1 MVSNPDQVEVEAPS
15 EADQNDV
22 DSTMEDVGIIVDTPR
37 TSLATVDSRGAL
49 EESTRASTPTEICA
63 KDVPADLD
71 SLKPPENDGDADD
84 VPMKDCGL
92 RKGSPA
98 RAADEYGNLKIVS
111 WPLNSVIDP
120 GSSPWEAGKS
130 KEEFVEF
137 VDYGSDRRKL
147 EELLQTDDPD
157 APNLY
162 KP

>member
-1 MVSNPDQVEVEAPS
+1 MVSKPDQVEVEAPS

-63 KDVPADLD
+63 KDVPAHIH

-84 VPMKDCGL
+84 VTMKDCT
-92 RKGSPA
+92 
-98 RAADEYGNLKIVS
+98 ADEYGNLKIVS
-111 WPLNSVIDP
+111 WPLNPVIDP

-130 KEEFVEF
+130 KEEFV
-137 VDYGSDRRKL
+137 DYGSDHRKL

-157 APNLY
+157 ALNLY

>member
-37 TSLATVDSRGAL
+37 TSPATVNSRGAL

-71 SLKPPENDGDADD
+71 SLKPPENDGDAED
-84 VPMKDCGL
+84 VTMKDFGL
-92 RKGSPA
+92 RKGSP
-98 RAADEYGNLKIVS
+98 DECGNLKIVS
-111 WPLNSVIDP
+111 WPLNPVIDP

>member
-1 MVSNPDQVEVEAPS
+1 MVSQPDPVEVEAPS

-37 TSLATVDSRGAL
+37 TSVATVDSRDAL

-63 KDVPADLD
+63 KDVPADIHPFKPLD
-71 SLKPPENDGDADD
+71 NEGDADD
-84 VPMKDCGL
+84 VTMKDCGL
-92 RKGSPA
+92 RKGAPA

-111 WPLNSVIDP
+111 WPLNPVIDP

-130 KEEFVEF
+130 KEEFV
-137 VDYGSDRRKL
+137 DYGSDHRKL

>member
-1 MVSNPDQVEVEAPS
+1 MVSKPDQVEVEAPS

-22 DSTMEDVGIIVDTPR
+22 DSAMEDVGIIVDTPR

-49 EESTRASTPTEICA
+49 EESTRASTPTEIYA
-63 KDVPADLD
+63 KDVPADIH

-84 VPMKDCGL
+84 VTMKDCGL

-98 RAADEYGNLKIVS
+98 RAADEYGKIVS
-111 WPLNSVIDP
+111 WPLNPVIDP
-120 GSSPWEAGKS
+120 GSSPWEVGKS
-130 KEEFVEF
+130 KEEFV
-137 VDYGSDRRKL
+137 DYGSDHRKL